1 MKKTKISI
9 IIPAYD
15 EEEGIVKTLKSIP
28 LKKLKRLNYLVE
40 VIVIDNNSKDK
51 TSFLAKKLGA
61 RVVKEKKQGYGYS
74 YKKGLSIAKGDIL
87 VTLDGDGTYPIKD
100 LLKLLKIFE
109 KNKLDFMTTNRFG
122 KKYLDLAEM
131 PFLNRFGNLI
141 LSYMLIMLFRINI
154 KDSQSGMWIFRKSLL
169 KKLKIRS
176 NQMGFSQEIKIEA
189 IFFSKSNWLEIDIN
203 YEDRVGSKKLR
214 ILKDG
219 MGNIMNL
226 ITKRLLR

>member
-28 LKKLKRLNYLVE
+28 LKKLKRFNYLVD